1 MGNRKQ
7 VFLTSH
13 TSKAPMAIQLTTR
26 VCVNNSFK
34 QEQEPRGS
42 PSERRW
48 RADVSVPG
56 VVGKDTPPPTSA
68 DCFTGSHLRMCPGM
82 ERLLR
87 PRWFTAWTII
97 LPVQLTRP

>member
-7 VFLTSH
+7 VFLSTQIN
-13 TSKAPMAIQLTTR
+13 KAPTVVIQRATR

-34 QEQEPRGS
+34 REPRGS
-42 PSERRW
+42 PSECRW
-48 RADVSVPG
+48 RADVPD
-56 VVGKDTPPPTSA
+56 VVKAPPFPFPRPA
-68 DCFTGSHLRMCPGM
+68 DSSPGSHLRMCPGM